1 MKVINAAGT
10 ILESNNPFV
19 ISEWKKAGM
28 KEVPDKK
35 KPSVK
40 SKPKE

>member
-19 ISEWKKAGM
+19 VNEWKKAGM